1 MDPREIAGLVPF
13 HQTDERVDNCGRGR
27 ESIAAGAYVNNQPQK
42 KPAPLGNGFSPFLL
56 HIVDLGSSN
65 SRCLIK

>member
-1 MDPREIAGLVPF
+1 MKGLITVA
-13 HQTDERVDNCGRGR
+13 EGG
-27 ESIAAGAYVNNQPQK
+27 SIAVGAYVNNQPQKRPVRRK